1 MSAAA
6 QQGVSMHGH
15 SQLQSSD
22 SLQGAGA
29 VFSYHCQPCGYDLCP
44 ACANEELGLGRNNVD
59 IANNSSRRDAPSVL
73 VWASVWNPRRAYGR
87 TWVIDAGSGR
97 FVREHDRRF
106 VLAQQVQEQGS
117 FFSKKEKRKHD
128 LIRARL
134 EELAGSAEED
144 RTARAAPDT
153 DRLHEAG
160 ADVVPGALK
169 VEDASSSSKE
179 SDPSSLSTPPA
190 VATNEDVQKVRSA
203 NGDGNRVAT
212 EDNDSNKE
220 GAGSASLDAV
230 VQACFAIDGVRSN
243 ILSFA
248 MDVVFPVQF
257 LLLNASLWSGEFAK
271 WILEDGL
278 LWQNVAL
285 HVFPTANPLLTWL
298 NFGYVK
304 RRLLATWLFRDVPA
318 ARIHGIAREHDTTA
332 FRSGNADAIFVS
344 AAQQQGGSRQGGNS
358 VSNDLMD
365 SHRRNFSEQRPTRYL
380 ASHAIENCD
389 EAQCPMAWES
399 LQFQSRESEH
409 IRVCQHCRQDVYYS
423 EDIENAMAHVR
434 RNHKFAAT
442 EADPAEQ
449 SPVASPNAVYAQQ
462 QAPASGGP
470 PPEQYARRSGPPSA
484 RSINPSSISNAA
496 PPAPASI
503 PAPVP
508 AGAADNSNSN
518 DYYHRLHAQYGAAA
532 VTDYSGAGVYSGM
545 AGGGSMEEPLL
556 QDPSLA
562 QNRARLRER
571 RQHAGLF
578 SSHLY
583 DRDGNYVGVHSDPSL
598 LHQGSDPGVY
608 NGTTSAARGASSL
621 NSARGGGGGRYGSTS
636 KGPRRKK
643 TMLEYLL
650 RKMQKPEV
658 ILLSVWWLIMFSL
671 LLFLA
676 DLWSLLVLIWKPLLF
691 LIAVPVICFTV
702 VLVVTL

>member
-1 MSAAA
+1 MEAVDIGTPAADEVPAPPAPSA
-6 QQGVSMHGH
+6 
-15 SQLQSSD
+15 SSD
-22 SLQGAGA
+22 SL
-29 VFSYHCQPCGYDLCP
+29 
-44 ACANEELGLGRNNVD
+44 
-59 IANNSSRRDAPSVL
+59 
-73 VWASVWNPRRAYGR
+73 
-87 TWVIDAGSGR
+87 
-97 FVREHDRRF
+97 
-106 VLAQQVQEQGS
+106 
-117 FFSKKEKRKHD
+117 K
-128 LIRARL
+128 
-134 EELAGSAEED
+134 
-144 RTARAAPDT
+144 
-153 DRLHEAG
+153 
-160 ADVVPGALK
+160 
-169 VEDASSSSKE
+169 
-179 SDPSSLSTPPA
+179 
-190 VATNEDVQKVRSA
+190 
-203 NGDGNRVAT
+203 
-212 EDNDSNKE
+212 SN
-220 GAGSASLDAV
+220 
-230 VQACFAIDGVRSN
+230 
-243 ILSFA
+243 
-248 MDVVFPVQF
+248 
-257 LLLNASLWSGEFAK
+257 
-271 WILEDGL
+271 
-278 LWQNVAL
+278 
-285 HVFPTANPLLTWL
+285 
-298 NFGYVK
+298 
-304 RRLLATWLFRDVPA
+304 
-318 ARIHGIAREHDTTA
+318 
-332 FRSGNADAIFVS
+332 
-344 AAQQQGGSRQGGNS
+344 
-358 VSNDLMD
+358 
-365 SHRRNFSEQRPTRYL
+365 
-380 ASHAIENCD
+380 
-389 EAQCPMAWES
+389 ES
-399 LQFQSRESEH
+399 LTKTTQ
-409 IRVCQHCRQDVYYS
+409 
-423 EDIENAMAHVR
+423 
-434 RNHKFAAT
+434 AT

-449 SPVASPNAVYAQQ
+449 SPVASPNAVYASASLEIRGEESHITTQPSFLPAPQKVPVAGPPKPAVVPPISTFPAPAAQQQSHQPQPPAAPRQQ